1 MNKTDELF
9 ILLNSGREMTSKEA
23 ALLSN
28 KSISSLKKIMKMYFD
43 NGYVDR
49 RMAGRTAFYKINEKG
64 RGFLIETSSKD

>member
-9 ILLNSGREMTSKEA
+9 ILLNSDKEMTSKEA

-49 RMAGRTAFYKINEKG
+49 RMVGRAAFYKINEKG
-64 RGFLIETSSKD
+64 RELFN